1 MVGRFY
7 LEKYRHDSNQEATKL
22 MTAEN
27 VKYFQNAEILID
39 KWIGRLRNYVTQ
51 VVPEM
56 IEEKTMVFMME
67 AQIFLTH
74 TEPPREL
81 CVVVG

>member
-1 MVGRFY
+1 M
-7 LEKYRHDSNQEATKL
+7 EKYRHDADDKITQL
-22 MTAEN
+22 MTAEH
-27 VKYFQNAEILID
+27 VKSFQNSEIHID
-39 KWIGRLRNYVTQ
+39 KWIDMVRNYVTQ

-56 IEEKTMVFMME
+56 IEEKKMVFMME